1 MELGLK
7 NELTIEDMIEDL
19 NIKFGLT
26 FKIEENF
33 RGRTIGTRLYGQHS
47 PARVDILINRIGD
60 YLNYGDNCW
69 AEKLNIRE
77 IVPEIGNEYDIEI
90 SFIQGEVYMNYFEY
104 LDKTQD
110 IIDRLEILLMKLDIE
125 IGSTINSNDDANV
138 VLNNMERA
146 NQILQE
152 IKELYNIKF

>member
-1 MELGLK
+1 
-7 NELTIEDMIEDL
+7 
-19 NIKFGLT
+19 
-26 FKIEENF
+26 
-33 RGRTIGTRLYGQHS
+33 
-47 PARVDILINRIGD
+47 
-60 YLNYGDNCW
+60 
-69 AEKLNIRE
+69 
-77 IVPEIGNEYDIEI
+77 
-90 SFIQGEVYMNYFEY
+90 MNYFEY

-152 IKELYNIKF
+152 IKELCNIKF

>member
-1 MELGLK
+1 
-7 NELTIEDMIEDL
+7 
-19 NIKFGLT
+19 
-26 FKIEENF
+26 
-33 RGRTIGTRLYGQHS
+33 
-47 PARVDILINRIGD
+47 
-60 YLNYGDNCW
+60 
-69 AEKLNIRE
+69 
-77 IVPEIGNEYDIEI
+77 
-90 SFIQGEVYMNYFEY
+90 MNYFEY

-125 IGSTINSNDDANV
+125 IGSTINSNDDVNV

>member
-1 MELGLK
+1 
-7 NELTIEDMIEDL
+7 
-19 NIKFGLT
+19 
-26 FKIEENF
+26 
-33 RGRTIGTRLYGQHS
+33 
-47 PARVDILINRIGD
+47 
-60 YLNYGDNCW
+60 
-69 AEKLNIRE
+69 
-77 IVPEIGNEYDIEI
+77 
-90 SFIQGEVYMNYFEY
+90 MNYFEY
-104 LDKTQD
+104 LNKTQD